1 MLSSPAAAATQPRW
15 RVHLLPALALAGS
28 VALAAAMAPHDEAA
42 ATGPAAASAHELQ
55 SMTERLQSRL
65 AAGSADAQDAGSW
78 AQLARSHVA
87 LGDWGAADGA
97 YGQAL
102 CLGPLNT
109 AWLAERAQVRM
120 LSGAGAGRDYVT
132 RLVGLALLADAGP
145 PLALALASDAAY
157 ERGAFAQARDRWRGA
172 QQHADCGDVEKHAT
186 LARRLATLGQAQRAL
201 GTLSAVSR

>member
-1 MLSSPAAAATQPRW
+1 LLSSPAAAATQPRW

-102 CLGPLNT
+102 CLGPLN
-109 AWLAERAQVRM
+109 AGWLAERAQVRM
-120 LSGAGAGRDYVT
+120 LSGAGAGRDDVK

-145 PLALALASDAAY
+145 PLALPSDAAY

-186 LARRLATLGQAQRAL
+186 LARRLATLEQAQRAL